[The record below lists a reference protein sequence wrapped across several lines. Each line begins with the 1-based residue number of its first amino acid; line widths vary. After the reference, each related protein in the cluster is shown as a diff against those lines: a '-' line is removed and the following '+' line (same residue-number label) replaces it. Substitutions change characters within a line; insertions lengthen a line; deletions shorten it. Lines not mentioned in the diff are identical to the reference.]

1 MNPDINYETEE
12 ENLHKLIDFLQR
24 ENQQLKELLE
34 QAGIDYSSCVE
45 GNAGALSVSDQ
56 GKRILPFAITEN
68 AARHFF
74 ARFWGREDVYAKR
87 SVNKKSGKAGYFTQC
102 VTFGIMVSAQR
113 QTGQKYNV
121 VSAKIRVIVNW
132 VLHRLWSI

>member
-45 GNAGALSVSDQ
+45 GN
-56 GKRILPFAITEN
+56 
-68 AARHFF
+68 
-74 ARFWGREDVYAKR
+74 
-87 SVNKKSGKAGYFTQC
+87 
-102 VTFGIMVSAQR
+102 
-113 QTGQKYNV
+113 
-121 VSAKIRVIVNW
+121 
-132 VLHRLWSI
+132 

>member
-45 GNAGALSVSDQ
+45 GNAGKAEGIRL
-56 GKRILPFAITEN
+56 
-68 AARHFF
+68 AA
-74 ARFWGREDVYAKR
+74 
-87 SVNKKSGKAGYFTQC
+87 
-102 VTFGIMVSAQR
+102 
-113 QTGQKYNV
+113 
-121 VSAKIRVIVNW
+121 
-132 VLHRLWSI
+132 